1 MKTTV
6 LKASKELAEDISGD
20 LLSRR
25 SAADRPVFKR
35 TEIENGFEISGQ
47 RKDEGEVVVF
57 RFVDEQGRKRF
68 DYDERLLKFC

>member
-25 SAADRPVFKR
+25 SATNKPVFKR
-35 TEIENGFEISGQ
+35 TEIENGFEISGR
-47 RKDEGEVVVF
+47 RKDE
-57 RFVDEQGRKRF
+57 
-68 DYDERLLKFC
+68 ERS

>member
-25 SAADRPVFKR
+25 SATNKPVFKK
-35 TEIENGFEISGQ
+35 TEIENGFEISGR
-47 RKDEGEVVVF
+47 RKDEGEIIVF
-57 RFVDEQGRKRF
+57 RFVDDQGRKRF
-68 DYDERLLKFC
+68 DYDERLLTFC